1 MDNSDDSKKSFFKY
15 VFKFD
20 DEGKSEIMNLLQ
32 YSFIILIPIILLSKL
47 LEKYSPPKDDTKGSL
62 EISAEII
69 IEVIILMI
77 GLYFI
82 NRIATFFPTFSGE
95 NYPRIDLITGAISIL
110 IILPYNINEKVNIL
124 IEKIYD
130 LWEGKTDKKSKTKTV
145 TVNGK
150 QVTVKVN
157 QPNNQQQQQQPSMS
171 STSQAVYNDGT
182 AINQLPT
189 NDMSRAQQ
197 YSLSSQALPNY
208 DAMYRQDSTPLVGAA
223 TPGVGTS
230 GTESFVQEPMAAN
243 DALGSWGGFSS
254 W

>member
-15 VFKFD
+15 VFKLD

-32 YSFIILIPIILLSKL
+32 YSFIILIPIIILSKL

-69 IEVIILMI
+69 IQIIILMI

-95 NYPRIDLITGAISIL
+95 NYPKMDLIISAISVL
-110 IILPYNINEKVNIL
+110 IILPYNITEKVNVL
-124 IEKIYD
+124 TERIYD
-130 LWEGKTDKKSKTKTV
+130 LWEGKTDKNSKTKTV

-157 QPNNQQQQQQPSMS
+157 QPTNQQQQQQQPSMS

-197 YSLSSQALPNY
+197 YSLSSQSLPNY

-223 TPGVGTS
+223 TPGG